1 MSLHHGVNLHIWVE
15 LALALSLA
23 SLYIFLHSGVVHHHL
38 FQEEVGTWECDV
50 DDWVFLVERT
60 REWWWRVARLP
71 GSDTHGE
78 LKKDDGSG
86 STCQQK
92 KISLVQPSRHE
103 LQLQFCFPR
112 DRQRY
117 SFDSPKVTAEILVIT
132 RSSWFN
138 CTLRDDEAVYWI
150 SIGHYEA
157 VAVSNWWY
165 WVSKGHL
172 CL

>member
-38 FQEEVGTWECDV
+38 FQEDV
-50 DDWVFLVERT
+50 RYMKIMMLMVESLLEEVFLVERT

-78 LKKDDGSG
+78 LKSDDGSCL
-86 STCQQK
+86 TCQQK

-103 LQLQFCFPR
+103 LQLQFCFPANR
-112 DRQRY
+112 HFYVSCMIIYIIYSNYFWCSPLGSSVFLEIVNTNHLTRQKWRRRK
-117 SFDSPKVTAEILVIT
+117 S
-132 RSSWFN
+132 
-138 CTLRDDEAVYWI
+138 
-150 SIGHYEA
+150 
-157 VAVSNWWY
+157 
-165 WVSKGHL
+165 
-172 CL
+172 